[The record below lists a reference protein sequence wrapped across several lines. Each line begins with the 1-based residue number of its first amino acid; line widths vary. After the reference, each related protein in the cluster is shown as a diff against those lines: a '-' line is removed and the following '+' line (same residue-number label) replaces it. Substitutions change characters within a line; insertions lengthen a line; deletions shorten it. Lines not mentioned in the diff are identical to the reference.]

1 MNRIEKLLNPA
12 SVVRTAQRQT
22 KLSRQPEPDVRDAL
36 ERLVRSYLN
45 EARLHLPGAVLVR
58 AQLLYLMRARLQL
71 DELWDTNPAWRSA
84 PVVEPIFIIGL
95 PRSGSTFLHETLTQA
110 SGLRAPLAW
119 ETMFPCPLEG
129 SQFSRWWRI
138 NQTRLGF
145 ALINTIAPTFK
156 DIHPLAATA
165 PQECVCITAQAFAS
179 QQFTHA
185 AYLPEYADWL
195 EHEGGATAMKYHQ
208 RFLQILQSVNA
219 DTRWLLKAP
228 SHSFHIEQLFETYP
242 DATIVQTHRDPT
254 QVIASISS
262 LSVTLCRIFSRNV
275 NLQMIGREA
284 CEGWARAIGRINQ
297 FRNSHKEIAS
307 RFMDVEYPALAAE
320 PERVVNELLEKLDTG
335 ERKISA
341 ERLHEF
347 RTQHRQVHR
356 HKYALA
362 DFGLTE
368 QDVRSLFQTS

>member
-1 MNRIEKLLNPA
+1 M
-12 SVVRTAQRQT
+12 
-22 KLSRQPEPDVRDAL
+22 
-36 ERLVRSYLN
+36 RSYLN

-71 DELWDTNPAWRSA
+71 DELWHTNPAVQTE
-84 PVVEPIFIIGL
+84 PVVEPIFIVGL

-129 SQFSRWWRI
+129 SRFSQWWRI
-138 NQTRLGF
+138 NQTRLRF
-145 ALINTIAPTFK
+145 ALINTIAPSFK
-156 DIHPLAATA
+156 DIHPLAAAA

-195 EHEGGATAMKYHQ
+195 ERSGGATAMKYHQ
-208 RFLQILQSVNA
+208 RFLQIMQSTSA

-242 DATIVQTHRDPT
+242 DATVVQTHRDPT

-275 NLQMIGREA
+275 DAQVIGREA
-284 CEGWARAIGRINQ
+284 CEGWARAIGRLNK
-297 FRNSHKEIAS
+297 FRNSHDEIAR
-307 RFMDVEYPALAAE
+307 RFIDVDYPNLADD
-320 PERVVNELLEKLDTG
+320 PERVVNELLKKLNTG
-335 ERKISA
+335 KQRVSA

-347 RTQHRQVHR
+347 RSQHRQVHR

-368 QDVRSLFQTS
+368 QDVHSLFPTS